1 MNIEERIE
9 SLQANIDALSAKF
22 DKVLE
27 LLEGSNKVDTNV
39 KLALLIEKEDQ
50 NLKLNN
56 QILAELKKLNEKIEQ
71 FEEEEEEEFT
81 PEQGTQFMNQMFANV
96 VANQYQHE
104 PTPKVEEE
112 RITPNKE
119 TFETVDDVMNAQHD
133 ERKLEALRNMKFDT
147 TAFNNILGGGS
158 ASSVNLGEPSTPS
171 MTPSNPPPPP
181 RQNVNYGPAEDP
193 FGIEATFQNMNMNI
207 PPVQSIPVQPVQPQR
222 NYALK
227 YNKGMDAFCAIRIQD
242 NAINEYP
249 RGSIG
254 YEYIK
259 QVLKQNANG
268 RQTAQLNMISD
279 NNIMQIVNNIKQLE
293 AQNAAQQMSYQQTTY
308 QQPQQQVYQQGPTRR
323 TMVSQQYNPMM
334 YGMQQPVS
342 ITPPDEFIP
351 APPIGMG
358 YEDYGNT
365 NNSYTY
371 NNYAPQ
377 QQNYGYN
384 DPYALQPALS
394 GNELNSNVFDKY
406 FGSAMRRM

>member
-9 SLQANIDALSAKF
+9 TLQANIDALSAKF

-27 LLEGSNKVDTNV
+27 LLEGSNKVDANV

-56 QILAELKKLNEKIEQ
+56 QILNELKKLNEKIDQ
-71 FEEEEEEEFT
+71 FEEEEEEFT
-81 PEQGTQFMNQMFANV
+81 PEESTQFMNQMFANA
-96 VANQYQHE
+96 VANQQNQYE
-104 PTPKVEEE
+104 PAPQVEE

-158 ASSVNLGEPSTPS
+158 SSSVNLGEPSSTPS
-171 MTPSNPPPPP
+171 VTPSNPPPPP

-193 FGIEATFQNMNMNI
+193 FETTFQSMNI

-222 NYALK
+222 SYALK
-227 YNKGMDAFCAIRIQD
+227 YNKGMDAFCAIRLQD
-242 NAINEYP
+242 NAVNEYP

-259 QVLKQNANG
+259 QTLKQNANG

-293 AQNAAQQMSYQQTTY
+293 AQNAQQMTY

-371 NNYAPQ
+371 NNYASQ
-377 QQNYGYN
+377 QQYGYN
-384 DPYALQPALS
+384 DPYALQPALT
-394 GNELNSNVFDKY
+394 GNELNSAAFDRY
-406 FGSAMRRM
+406 FGSAMRGM

>member
-56 QILAELKKLNEKIEQ
+56 QILTELKKLNEKIEQ
-71 FEEEEEEEFT
+71 FEEEEEEFT

-104 PTPKVEEE
+104 PAPQVEE

-147 TAFNNILGGGS
+147 TAFNSILGGGS

-171 MTPSNPPPPP
+171 VTPSNPPPPP
-181 RQNVNYGPAEDP
+181 RSNVNYGPAEDP
-193 FGIEATFQNMNMNI
+193 FETTFQNMNMNI

-222 NYALK
+222 SYALK
-227 YNKGMDAFCAIRIQD
+227 YNKGLDAFCAIRLQD
-242 NAINEYP
+242 NAVNEYP

-259 QVLKQNANG
+259 QTLKQNANG
-268 RQTAQLNMISD
+268 RPTAQLNKISD

-293 AQNAAQQMSYQQTTY
+293 AQNTQQMTY
-308 QQPQQQVYQQGPTRR
+308 QQPQQHVYQQGPTRR

-342 ITPPDEFIP
+342 ITPPYVFIP

-377 QQNYGYN
+377 QQQYGYN

-406 FGSAMRRM
+406 FGSAMRGM